1 MEQLTEVKQSK
12 LKKMSSDRIKKH
24 LVKVG
29 YDEDELEQMSRSE
42 LMTNLA
48 NEWLKEIKVE
58 NISSSSSS
66 GEEEGAV
73 GGAKAEIK
81 VTSPMSMEVFLQW
94 MMMEKQKEE
103 KREEERRREKEEKE
117 RERRESKEEKERERR
132 EREEI
137 EKRQRE
143 ADLELRRSE
152 LEVQQA
158 QFKQQLDEIRKNR
171 EDADQKIME
180 QMIEIQKA
188 KKEDAERQ
196 IREKEE
202 RILEEEKKEQ
212 DRREE
217 LDRMERIRQEDLAL
231 MEKDRQDRMNAER
244 LQLKLKEDQI
254 EAERR
259 RREME
264 NTLISQIKKIGD
276 AMKHVL
282 PRMPQDLMEIPLYF
296 QTVENAFRSFA
307 VEERHWVK
315 LLLPLMTSKARTV
328 LNRLAITERDNYQRV
343 REHLLKEYK
352 LTAREYRSRFLGAKK
367 TAEERYTMLTA
378 RLKNLLNYYV
388 QSRNIDKD
396 FDLLFDLL
404 VADRLKEEL
413 PPGPLQFVLAKEA
426 TDCLQSSVIADLADI
441 HVNNRIG
448 FGVPYKVTGGFG
460 NLNQSTHAASQQ
472 QQKMTWVKK
481 APFSANEATTNA
493 TSRSVMKV
501 ANDNRKEGETVRR
514 CYNCNSTQHLSRWCD
529 KPPRTGNKQ
538 VSKVNRISLVHDANK
553 DDVAYEEQETEGKVV
568 MKCGM
573 STSVILEKIDREDA
587 EQRMVILPS
596 MTKKKDELF
605 KVCLQYVDVE
615 LRGEEGHD
623 PLKVKVLADSGA
635 EVPVVSKDLLKG
647 MKSEYIGK
655 VKLQCVVV
663 EAIPAELVKLDVRMC
678 GDETQGILTP
688 Y

>member
-1 MEQLTEVKQSK
+1 MEHLPEVKQTK

-42 LMTNLA
+42 LMNTLA

-66 GEEEGAV
+66 EEEGAV
-73 GGAKAEIK
+73 GGAKAEVK
-81 VTSPMSMEVFLQW
+81 VTSPMSMEMFLQW
-94 MMMEKQKEE
+94 MMMEKQERKE
-103 KREEERRREKEEKE
+103 KEEERRREKEEQKREKE
-117 RERRESKEEKERERR
+117 EQKREKERRR
-132 EREEI
+132 EKEERILKEEI

-171 EDADQKIME
+171 EDADRKIME
-180 QMIEIQKA
+180 QMIEIQRA

-196 IREKEE
+196 NREKEE

-231 MEKDRQDRMNAER
+231 MEKDRQDRINAER
-244 LQLKLKEDQI
+244 IQVKLKEDQI
-254 EAERR
+254 EADRK

-315 LLLPLMTSKARTV
+315 LLLPLMTPKARTV

-481 APFSANEATTNA
+481 APFSANEAATNV
-493 TSRSVMKV
+493 TSRQVMKV
-501 ANDNRKEGETVRR
+501 PNVTSKEGETVRR
-514 CYNCNSTQHLSRWCD
+514 CYN
-529 KPPRTGNKQ
+529 
-538 VSKVNRISLVHDANK
+538 
-553 DDVAYEEQETEGKVV
+553 
-568 MKCGM
+568 
-573 STSVILEKIDREDA
+573 
-587 EQRMVILPS
+587 
-596 MTKKKDELF
+596 
-605 KVCLQYVDVE
+605 
-615 LRGEEGHD
+615 
-623 PLKVKVLADSGA
+623 
-635 EVPVVSKDLLKG
+635 
-647 MKSEYIGK
+647 
-655 VKLQCVVV
+655 
-663 EAIPAELVKLDVRMC
+663 
-678 GDETQGILTP
+678 
-688 Y
+688 

>member
-1 MEQLTEVKQSK
+1 MENLTEVKQTK

-29 YDEDELEQMSRSE
+29 YDEDELEQMSRAE
-42 LMTNLA
+42 LMTTLA

-66 GEEEGAV
+66 EEEEGAV
-73 GGAKAEIK
+73 GGAKAEVK
-81 VTSPMSMEVFLQW
+81 ETPPKSMEMFLQW
-94 MMMEKQKEE
+94 MIIEEEKKEE
-103 KREEERRREKEEKE
+103 
-117 RERRESKEEKERERR
+117 ERR

-137 EKRQRE
+137 EKRQRD

-171 EDADQKIME
+171 EDADRKIME
-180 QMIEIQKA
+180 QMIEIQRT

-196 IREKEE
+196 NREKEE

-231 MEKDRQDRMNAER
+231 MEKDRQDRINAER
-244 LQLKLKEDQI
+244 IQVKLKEDQL

-315 LLLPLMTSKARTV
+315 LLLPLMTPKARTV
-328 LNRLAITERDNYQRV
+328 LNRLSITERDNYQTV

-367 TAEERYTMLTA
+367 TAEETYTMFTA

-460 NLNQSTHAASQQ
+460 NVNQSTNAANQQ
-472 QQKMTWVKK
+472 QQRMTWVKK
-481 APFSANEATTNA
+481 AP
-493 TSRSVMKV
+493 
-501 ANDNRKEGETVRR
+501 
-514 CYNCNSTQHLSRWCD
+514 L
-529 KPPRTGNKQ
+529 
-538 VSKVNRISLVHDANK
+538 
-553 DDVAYEEQETEGKVV
+553 
-568 MKCGM
+568 
-573 STSVILEKIDREDA
+573 
-587 EQRMVILPS
+587 
-596 MTKKKDELF
+596 
-605 KVCLQYVDVE
+605 
-615 LRGEEGHD
+615 
-623 PLKVKVLADSGA
+623 
-635 EVPVVSKDLLKG
+635 
-647 MKSEYIGK
+647 
-655 VKLQCVVV
+655 
-663 EAIPAELVKLDVRMC
+663 
-678 GDETQGILTP
+678 
-688 Y
+688 